1 MHSQQQCGTT
11 MLEIVIMGMVMS
23 LLLVMITQSIASL
36 SKTRAESRTHA
47 ELHSVADRY
56 ARQIE
61 TDVSA
66 AARLFTDTAVD
77 REYLQAMSV
86 GSELIGAGNQ
96 LPVLTNVGL
105 FDRDPT
111 GIRETGNIV
120 FLGSRRDRIAV
131 TVDTATG
138 PATYYAQTYQ
148 FTICTTRSN
157 GDRIDA
163 LRWVSSPLVAYW
175 DLMEIESELDRT
187 AALTQLRDSGLRY
200 AWDPKAD
207 RANGLFAVLAAGA
220 MTPLSPDDRVSGAYD
235 ERGVLITASRPMR
248 VVPNQGITQLPVP
261 EFATPAGAFPGGF
274 EVKIDGGPSGKLL
287 LFRMVLESTIANE
300 RRVFAEV
307 RRIVLADG

>member
-1 MHSQQQCGTT
+1 MHSPQQRGTT

-56 ARQIE
+56 ARQVE

-66 AARLFTDTAVD
+66 AARLFTDNAVD
-77 REYLQAMSV
+77 RDYLLAMSV
-86 GSELIGAGNQ
+86 GSELSGAGSQ
-96 LPVLTNVGL
+96 LPVLTNIGL

-111 GIRETGNIV
+111 GTRETGNIV
-120 FLGSRRDRIAV
+120 FIGSRRDRIAI
-131 TVDTATG
+131 TVDTASG

-148 FTICTTRSN
+148 FSIYATRSHD
-157 GDRIDA
+157 DRIDA
-163 LRWVSSPLVAYW
+163 LRWISAPLVAYW
-175 DLMEIESELDRT
+175 DLMEIDADLDR
-187 AALTQLRDSGLRY
+187 AAAITQLYDSGLRY

-220 MTPLSPDDRVSGAYD
+220 MAPLSSEDRVSGAYD
-235 ERGVLITASRPMR
+235 ERGVLITDTRPMR

-274 EVKIDGGPSGKLL
+274 EVKVDGGPTGKLV